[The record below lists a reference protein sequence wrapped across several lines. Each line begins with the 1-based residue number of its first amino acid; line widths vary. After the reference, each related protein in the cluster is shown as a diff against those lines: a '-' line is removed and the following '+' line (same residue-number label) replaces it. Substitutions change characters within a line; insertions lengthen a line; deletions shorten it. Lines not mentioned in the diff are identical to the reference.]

1 MKPVAGLIE
10 AVETKQAPFISPQ
23 SVQTAL
29 DTLLYSA
36 TPTPGQPLIGLSLV
50 DEQVADPDAPRTSH
64 LRQFA
69 LHTVLIDLIRR
80 AYMAQRAV
88 FGLAPVPEMASV
100 SEVRAALGQ
109 DAQSASYELL
119 AWSVLYARYVRV
131 DAALQQTELAD
142 ALRSNV
148 RSIRRYQQHGVRRL
162 TEALT
167 AAEWEA
173 RRRQRRRRL
182 AVALPVSEPPRLI
195 GREPDLAALHDVFN
209 DEQRHVVI
217 SGPSGIGKTT
227 LVLAAVHELISLDQL
242 EAIAWVSN
250 PSSVEFVYSQV
261 ATMLL
266 PQDARMDV
274 REFLTLRPTAIVLD
288 GIESLW
294 ASSDALDDL
303 LRTWAAALVLMT
315 STSYQPLREPHALL
329 RLTPL
334 SHEAALAL
342 VGQVSTSVQDS
353 DEVAAV
359 GEAVWDTVGGHPLAL
374 TLLTRRIELL
384 PTLDRVEIMQTI
396 DPLFRSAYD
405 RLGVTERRA
414 LYALSAMPEGEVDAA
429 AVLSLWQGSF
439 GPVDLSSLVRQS
451 WLVRR
456 SVEAGLVELP
466 QAARQYL
473 QARLGH
479 DSAARAAVVALLE
492 TLDRA
497 LRTGNQAASKAAE
510 QVLWQSHFPISSALR
525 RSWLNLLWRQGIR
538 DEALPRWRVLLEQTL
553 TESTSDSA
561 DLKLIYGVC
570 LRRLLN
576 WDPAAAAL
584 AGAITDAGRVGDF
597 LTQTEALVELA
608 VLERYQGAYESAL
621 ARLAQAE
628 KAARR
633 LNASALLESIMLE
646 QAQIA
651 IESGNLGRADAL
663 LEPLADSLRVLA
675 LKAESYAL
683 QGHLAEAE
691 RTINAA
697 YDVLPPGDYSVE
709 ARLRTV
715 LGRAQQQ
722 AGSLMQAHDHFLAA
736 LTRLEQGNDLFALN
750 RARVNLAAVLIG
762 LDDLDSAVRL
772 LRAAEAEQIILGDS
786 VGLAAT
792 RHNAQIVRVRL
803 VRGPR

>member
-1 MKPVAGLIE
+1 MFAGLIE
-10 AVETKQAPFISPQ
+10 AVETNHAPFISPQ
-23 SVQTAL
+23 SVQAAL
-29 DTLLYSA
+29 DALLYSA
-36 TPTPGQPLIGLSLV
+36 APTPGQPLVGLALV

-69 LHTVLIDLIRR
+69 LHTLLIDIIRR
-80 AYMAQRAV
+80 AYTAQRAV
-88 FGLAPVPEMASV
+88 FGLAPVPETASV
-100 SEVRAALGQ
+100 SEVRVALAQ

-119 AWSVLYARYVRV
+119 AWSVLYTRYVRV
-131 DAALQQTELAD
+131 DAALQQAELAD

-182 AVALPVSEPPRLI
+182 TVALPASEPPRLI
-195 GREPDLAALHDVFN
+195 GRQPDLTTLHDFFN

-217 SGPSGIGKTT
+217 SGPSGIGKTAV
-227 LVLAAVHELISLDQL
+227 VLAAVHELISMDQL
-242 EAIAWVSN
+242 EAVAWVSQ
-250 PSSVEFVYSQV
+250 PPSVEFAYSQV
-261 ATMLL
+261 AALLL
-266 PQDARMDV
+266 PQEARMDV

-294 ASSDALDDL
+294 GRPEALDDL

-315 STSYQPLREPHALL
+315 STSYEPLREPHALL
-329 RLTPL
+329 RLAPL

-359 GEAVWDTVGGHPLAL
+359 GEAVWDAVGGHPLAL

-384 PTLDRVEIMQTI
+384 PTLDRAEIMQTI

-405 RLGVTERRA
+405 RLGVTERHA
-414 LYALSAMPEGEVDAA
+414 LYALSAMPVGEVDAA
-429 AVLSLWQGSF
+429 AVISLWQGSF
-439 GPVDLSSLVRQS
+439 GPADLSSLVRQS

-466 QAARQYL
+466 QAARPFL
-473 QARLGH
+473 QARLGY

-497 LRTGNQAASKAAE
+497 LRTGSRAASKAAE
-510 QVLWQSHFPISSALR
+510 QVLWQSHFPITASLR

-553 TESTSDSA
+553 TESTSGSA

-633 LNASALLESIMLE
+633 LNAPALLESIMLE

-651 IESGNLGRADAL
+651 IESGNLSRADGL
-663 LEPLADSLRVLA
+663 LGPLADSLRVLA
-675 LKAESYAL
+675 LKAELYAL
-683 QGHLAEAE
+683 QGNLAAAE
-691 RTINAA
+691 RTISTA
-697 YDVLPPGDYSVE
+697 YDALPPGDYAVE
-709 ARLRTV
+709 ARLRTI

-722 AGSLMQAHDHFLAA
+722 AGVLMPAHDHFLAA

-762 LDDLDSAVRL
+762 LDDLDSAGRL
-772 LRAAEAEQIILGDS
+772 LRAAEAEQAILGDS

-803 VRGPR
+803 ARGPR